1 MIFLICNAEHKGLQE
16 AFAASQESVLAD
28 PSPSTTVVVQVA
40 ATSEVKEPD
49 LTFTGIESTSKKN
62 LQMKRWRLFLGLVI

>member
-1 MIFLICNAEHKGLQE
+1 VQE

-49 LTFTGIESTSKKN
+49 LTFIGMESHQKTI